1 MKKLLFYILFSNGLL
16 AQIQQTNNG
25 SLNELTFFVSAN
37 NKQYSDAEGSR
48 FLNEEFVPC
57 EIVGFGET
65 KFVRFNVVENVI
77 EIKSGDGKVMT
88 LSFNKYFDLKL
99 LDGSNKEYVVRS
111 YVNDKGKED
120 ISFFEKVFQNNNIII
135 FLKENIRYMPAKPAK
150 SSYER
155 AVSSKF
161 IQGNDVHYYSLNEPS
176 NFLIKQIPIKKKLF
190 FEMFG
195 EQSKSV
201 EKFVKKEK
209 LKLDKID
216 DLVRIMSEYSM

>member
-1 MKKLLFYILFSNGLL
+1 MKKLLFYILFSNGLF

-25 SLNELTFFVSAN
+25 SFNELTFFVSAN

-57 EIVGFGET
+57 EIVGFSET

-88 LSFNKYFDLKL
+88 LSFNKYFVLKL

-111 YVNDKGKED
+111 YVNDIGKED
-120 ISFFEKVFQNNNIII
+120 ISFFEKVFQNNKFTI

-176 NFLIKQIPIKKKLF
+176 VFLIKQIPIKKKLF
-190 FEMFG
+190 LRCLENNRN
-195 EQSKSV
+195 QLRNLLKRKS
-201 EKFVKKEK
+201 
-209 LKLDKID
+209 LNWIRLMI
-216 DLVRIMSEYSM
+216 